1 MKQSLFYVI
10 FLTIIAALGGFL
22 FGYDTAVISG
32 TTEDVK
38 VFYHLTD
45 IQQGW
50 YVGCAIIGCI
60 IGVLIAGRLSDA
72 FGRKPLLMT
81 AAVMFSASAI
91 GCAIYST
98 FDQLVIY
105 RIVGG
110 VGIGVAS
117 IIAPLYIS
125 EISIP
130 KYRGRMVSCY
140 QLAITVGILG
150 SYLANSAVLRWSQTA
165 PYESGFM
172 KLAINDEVWRGM
184 LGMEAIPALL
194 FLLVLL
200 LIPESPRW
208 QIVKQHDDKALHT
221 FQKIY
226 PLDKARAEIAE
237 VKDVLSREIKSDW
250 RLLFKPGFRIA
261 LIVGVCLAM
270 LGQFMGVNAV
280 FYYGPKFLLEAG
292 LEKTA
297 SLDLQVWVG
306 LVNVVATILALSV
319 IDRIGRKKLIYI
331 GVSGMVVLLVGI
343 GLFFH
348 SIANGQTLSTWIL
361 FGLILAYVFSS
372 AISISAVIFVL
383 LSEMYP
389 VKVRG
394 TAMSF
399 AGFSLWVGTY
409 LIGQLTPWLT
419 TRLSASGVFW
429 LFGFMCIPYLL
440 ITYFLVPETTGKSLE
455 EIERGWTKEILHE
468 ELANSD

>member
-1 MKQSLFYVI
+1 MKRSLQYVI
-10 FLTIIAALGGFL
+10 FLSVIAALGGFL

-38 VFYHLTD
+38 VFYHLSD

-50 YVGCAIIGCI
+50 YVGCAILGCI
-60 IGVLIAGRLSDA
+60 IGVLIAGKLSDV
-72 FGRKPLLMT
+72 FGRKPLLM
-81 AAVMFSASAI
+81 AAAAMFSLSGI
-91 GCAIYST
+91 GCAIYSG

-110 VGIGVAS
+110 IGIGIAS

-130 KYRGRMVSCY
+130 QYRGRMVSCY

-150 SYLANSAVLRWSQTA
+150 SYLSNSAVLKWSQTMTF
-165 PYESGFM
+165 ESGFI
-172 KLAINDEVWRGM
+172 KYILNEQVWRGM
-184 LGMEAIPALL
+184 LGMETVPALL
-194 FLLVLL
+194 FLLVLFM
-200 LIPESPRW
+200 IPESPRW
-208 QIVKQHDDKALHT
+208 QVVKQQENKALRT
-221 FQKIY
+221 LEKIY
-226 PLDKARAEIAE
+226 SPDKARKEIAE
-237 VKDVLSREIKSDW
+237 IRDVLNKETKSDW

-280 FYYGPKFLLEAG
+280 FYYGPKFLSEAG

-297 SLDLQVWVG
+297 SLDFQIWVG
-306 LVNVVATILALSV
+306 LVNVISTILALLV

-331 GVSGMVVLLVGI
+331 GVSGMVILLFGI
-343 GLFFH
+343 GLFFR
-348 SIANGQTLSTWIL
+348 SVTVGQEPSTWIL

-394 TAMSF
+394 TAMSI

-429 LFGFMCIPYLL
+429 LFGIMCFPYLL

-455 EIERGWTKEILHE
+455 EIEREWTKG
-468 ELANSD
+468 

>member
-1 MKQSLFYVI
+1 MPNNPKVNLRYVI
-10 FLTIIAALGGFL
+10 FLSVIAALGGFL

-38 VFYHLTD
+38 AFYNLTD
-45 IQQGW
+45 FQQGW
-50 YVGCAIIGCI
+50 YVGCAILGSM
-60 IGVLIAGRLSDA
+60 IGVLMAGKLSDL
-72 FGRKPLLMT
+72 FGRKPMLMT
-81 AAVMFSASAI
+81 AAVMFSASAA
-91 GCAIYST
+91 GCAIYSS
-98 FDQLVIY
+98 FDQLVFY

-110 VGIGVAS
+110 VGIGIAS

-125 EISIP
+125 EISVP
-130 KYRGRMVSCY
+130 RYRGRMVSCY

-150 SYLANSAVLRWSQTA
+150 SYLSNSAVLKWSQTTQ
-165 PYESGFM
+165 YDSGFM
-172 KLAINDEVWRGM
+172 KLALNDQVWRGM
-184 LGMEAIPALL
+184 LGMETIPAIL

-208 QIVKQHDDKALHT
+208 QVVKQHDDKALRT
-221 FQKIY
+221 LEKIY
-226 PLDKARAEIAE
+226 PPEKAREEIAE
-237 VKDVLSREIKSDW
+237 IHDVLNKETKSDW
-250 RLLFKPGFRIA
+250 RLLFKPGFRTA

-292 LEKTA
+292 IGKTD
-297 SLDLQVWVG
+297 SLDFQVLVG
-306 LVNVVATILALSV
+306 VVNVLSTILAMMV
-319 IDRIGRKKLIYI
+319 IDKIGRKKLIYI
-331 GVSGMVVLLVGI
+331 GVSGMVVLLFFI
-343 GLFFH
+343 GLFF
-348 SIANGQTLSTWIL
+348 SKAATGQTPSIWIL

-394 TAMSF
+394 SAMSI

-419 TRLSASGVFW
+419 TKLSASGVFW
-429 LFGFMCIPYLL
+429 LFGMMCIPYLL

-455 EIERGWTKEILHE
+455 EIEREWTKTK
-468 ELANSD
+468 N

>member
-1 MKQSLFYVI
+1 MKYVI
-10 FLTIIAALGGFL
+10 FLTIIAALGGFM

-38 VFYHLTD
+38 VFYNLSD

-50 YVGCAIIGCI
+50 YVGCAILGCI
-60 IGVLIAGRLSDA
+60 IGVLFAGRLSDA

-81 AAVMFSASAI
+81 SAMIFSVSSV
-91 GCAIYST
+91 GCAVYSG
-98 FDQLVIY
+98 FDQLIFY
-105 RIVGG
+105 RIFGG
-110 VGIGVAS
+110 MGIGIAS
-117 IIAPLYIS
+117 ITAPLYIS

-150 SYLANSAVLRWSQTA
+150 SYLSNAAVLKWSQTVQ
-165 PYESGFM
+165 YESGFL
-172 KLAINDEVWRGM
+172 KLVINDEVWRGM
-184 LGMEAIPALL
+184 LGMETFPALL
-194 FLLVLL
+194 FMLALF

-208 QIVKQHDDKALHT
+208 QVVKNQDGKALRT
-221 FQKIY
+221 FGKIY
-226 PLDKARAEIAE
+226 SPEKSQEEINE
-237 VKDVLSREIKSDW
+237 VRDVVSRETKSDW
-250 RLLFKPGFRIA
+250 RLLFKPGFRTAMVI
-261 LIVGVCLAM
+261 GVCLAM

-297 SLDLQVWVG
+297 SLDFQVWVG
-306 LVNVVATILALSV
+306 IVNVGSTILAMTV
-319 IDRIGRKKLIYI
+319 IDKIGRKKLIYI
-331 GVSGMVVLLVGI
+331 GVSCMVILLVGI
-343 GLFFH
+343 GLFFKAVASGQAI
-348 SIANGQTLSTWIL
+348 SIWVL
-361 FGLILAYVFSS
+361 FVLILAYVFSS

-389 VKVRG
+389 VRVRG
-394 TAMSF
+394 SAMSF
-399 AGFSLWVGTY
+399 AGFSLWTGTY

-419 TRLSASGVFW
+419 AKLSASGVFW

-455 EIERGWTKEILHE
+455 EIERDWLI
-468 ELANSD
+468 

>member
-1 MKQSLFYVI
+1 MKYVI

-38 VFYHLTD
+38 AFYGLSD
-45 IQQGW
+45 FQQGW
-50 YVGCAIIGCI
+50 YVGCAILGCI
-60 IGVLIAGRLSDA
+60 IGVLLAGRLSDA

-81 AAVMFSASAI
+81 AAVIFSASSI
-91 GCAIYST
+91 GCAVYSG
-98 FDQLVIY
+98 FDQLVFY
-105 RIVGG
+105 RIFG
-110 VGIGVAS
+110 GIGIGIAS
-117 IIAPLYIS
+117 ITAPLYIS

-150 SYLANSAVLRWSQTA
+150 SYLSNSAVLKWSQSVQ
-165 PYESGFM
+165 YESGFM

-184 LGMEAIPALL
+184 LGMETFPALL
-194 FLLVLL
+194 FLLVLF

-208 QIVKQHDDKALHT
+208 QVVKQQDDKALRT
-221 FQKIY
+221 FAKIY
-226 PLDKARAEIAE
+226 SPNKAQKEIDE
-237 VKDVLSREIKSDW
+237 IRDVVSRETKSDW
-250 RLLFKPGFRIA
+250 RLLLKPGFRTAMI
-261 LIVGVCLAM
+261 IGVCLAM

-297 SLDLQVWVG
+297 SLDFQVWVG
-306 LVNVVATILALSV
+306 LVNVISTILAMMV
-319 IDRIGRKKLIYI
+319 IDRIGRKRLIYI
-331 GVSGMVVLLVGI
+331 GVSGMVVFLIGI

-348 SIANGQTLSTWIL
+348 NAASGQVVSTWIL
-361 FGLILAYVFSS
+361 FVLILAYVFSS
-372 AISISAVIFVL
+372 AISICAVIFVL

-394 TAMSF
+394 SAMSV

-419 TRLSASGVFW
+419 TKLSASGVFW
-429 LFGFMCIPYLL
+429 LFGFMCFPYLL

-455 EIERGWTKEILHE
+455 DIEREWTERGKLRFT
-468 ELANSD
+468 

>member
-1 MKQSLFYVI
+1 MKYVI
-10 FLTIIAALGGFL
+10 LLTVIAALGGFL

-38 VFYHLTD
+38 VFYNLTD
-45 IQQGW
+45 SQQGW
-50 YVGCAIIGCI
+50 YVACAILGCI
-60 IGVLIAGRLSDA
+60 IGVLPAGKLSDA
-72 FGRKPLLMT
+72 FGRKPVLMMAALL
-81 AAVMFSASAI
+81 FSVSGI
-91 GCAIYST
+91 GCATYST

-105 RIVGG
+105 RIIGG
-110 VGIGVAS
+110 VGIGIAS

-140 QLAITVGILG
+140 QLAITVGIFG
-150 SYLANSAVLRWSQTA
+150 SYLANSAILKLSQTVQ
-165 PYESGFM
+165 YESGFM
-172 KLAINDEVWRGM
+172 KLALNDQVWRSM
-184 LGMEAIPALL
+184 LGMEAVPALL

-200 LIPESPRW
+200 PIPESPRW
-208 QIVKQHDDKALHT
+208 QIVKQQDNKALRT
-221 FQKIY
+221 LGKIY
-226 PLDKARAEIAE
+226 SPEKAREEVAE
-237 VKDVLSREIKSDW
+237 VRDVLSREIKSDW

-261 LIVGVCLAM
+261 LIVGVCLTM

-280 FYYGPKFLLEAG
+280 FYYGPKFLKEAG
-292 LEKTA
+292 LTNTA
-297 SLDLQVWVG
+297 SLDFQVWVG
-306 LVNVVATILALSV
+306 LVNVLSTILALMV
-319 IDRIGRKKLIYI
+319 IDKIGRKKLIYI
-331 GVSGMVVLLVGI
+331 GVSGMVILLIGI

-348 SIANGQTLSTWIL
+348 SVAAGQALSTWIL

-394 TAMSF
+394 TAMAI

-409 LIGQLTPWLT
+409 LIAHLTPQLTT
-419 TRLSASGVFW
+419 YLSLSGVFW
-429 LFGFMCIPYLL
+429 LFGFMCFPYLL

-455 EIERGWTKEILHE
+455 EIEREWTKR
-468 ELANSD
+468 

>member
-1 MKQSLFYVI
+1 MKALLYVLFLSV
-10 FLTIIAALGGFL
+10 IAAVGGFL

-38 VFYHLTD
+38 IFYNLTD

-50 YVGCAIIGCI
+50 YVGCAILGCI
-60 IGVLIAGRLSDA
+60 IGVLMAGRLSDA
-72 FGRKPLLMT
+72 FGRRPILMT
-81 AAVMFSASAI
+81 AAVMFSVSAI
-91 GCAIYST
+91 GCAIYNG
-98 FDQLVIY
+98 FNQLVFY
-105 RIVGG
+105 RIIGG
-110 VGIGVAS
+110 VGIGMAS

-140 QLAITVGILG
+140 QLAITIGILG
-150 SYLANSAVLRWSQTA
+150 SYLSNAAVLKWSQSVQ
-165 PYESGFM
+165 YGSGFM
-172 KLAINDEVWRGM
+172 KLIINDEVWRGM
-184 LGMEAIPALL
+184 LGMETIPAVL
-194 FLLVLL
+194 FLLVLF

-208 QIVKQHDDKALHT
+208 QVVKQQENKALRT
-221 FQKIY
+221 FGKIY
-226 PLDKARAEIAE
+226 TQEKAQTEIDE
-237 VKDVLSREIKSDW
+237 IRDVIHNEAKSDW
-250 RLLFKPGFRIA
+250 RLLLKPGFRIA

-297 SLDLQVWVG
+297 SLDFQIWVG
-306 LVNVVATILALSV
+306 LVNVVSTILAMLV
-319 IDRIGRKKLIYI
+319 IDKIGRKKLIYI
-331 GVSGMVVLLVGI
+331 GVSGMVMLLAGI
-343 GLFFH
+343 ALFFYSVAAGH
-348 SIANGQTLSTWIL
+348 AVSIWVL

-394 TAMSF
+394 FAMSV

-429 LFGFMCIPYLL
+429 LFGVMCIPYLL
-440 ITYFLVPETTGKSLE
+440 ITRFLVPETMGKSLE
-455 EIERGWTKEILHE
+455 AIEREWTKRK
-468 ELANSD
+468 

>member
-1 MKQSLFYVI
+1 MKALVYVI
-10 FLTIIAALGGFL
+10 FLSVVAALGGFL

-38 VFYHLTD
+38 VFYGLTD

-50 YVGCAIIGCI
+50 YVGCAILGCI
-60 IGVLIAGRLSDA
+60 IGVLMAGRLSDA
-72 FGRKPLLMT
+72 FGRRPILMT
-81 AAVMFSASAI
+81 AAVMFSVSAI
-91 GCAIYST
+91 GCAVYTT
-98 FDQLVIY
+98 FNQLVFY

-110 VGIGVAS
+110 VGIGMAS

-150 SYLANSAVLRWSQTA
+150 SYLSNSAVLKWSQTVG
-165 PYESGFM
+165 YESGFL
-172 KLAINDEVWRGM
+172 KLIINDQVWRGM
-184 LGMEAIPALL
+184 LGMETIPAVL
-194 FLLVLL
+194 FLLALF

-208 QIVKQHDDKALHT
+208 QVVKRRDDRALRTFRKICSPQKA
-221 FQKIY
+221 QQ
-226 PLDKARAEIAE
+226 EIE
-237 VKDVLSREIKSDW
+237 EIRDVIRNETKSDW
-250 RLLFKPGFRIA
+250 RLLLKPGFRIA

-297 SLDLQVWVG
+297 SLDFQIWVG
-306 LVNVVATILALSV
+306 LVNVFATILAMLV
-319 IDRIGRKKLIYI
+319 IDKIGRKKLIYI
-331 GVSGMVVLLVGI
+331 GVSGMVILLAGI
-343 GLFFH
+343 GLFFYNVAAGLAL
-348 SIANGQTLSTWIL
+348 SIWVL

-394 TAMSF
+394 FAMSV

-429 LFGFMCIPYLL
+429 LFGVMCIPYLL
-440 ITYFLVPETTGKSLE
+440 ITYFLVPETMGKSLE
-455 EIERGWTKEILHE
+455 TIEREWTKR
-468 ELANSD
+468 

>member
-1 MKQSLFYVI
+1 MRYVI
-10 FLTIIAALGGFL
+10 FLSVIAALGGFL

-38 VFYHLTD
+38 AFYNLTD
-45 IQQGW
+45 FQQGW
-50 YVGCAIIGCI
+50 YVGCAILGCI
-60 IGVLIAGRLSDA
+60 IGVMMAGKLSDA
-72 FGRKPLLMT
+72 FGRKPMLMT
-81 AAVMFSASAI
+81 AAALFTVSNI

-110 VGIGVAS
+110 IGIGITS

-125 EISIP
+125 EVSIP

-150 SYLANSAVLRWSQTA
+150 SYLSNSAILKWSQTVQ
-165 PYESGFM
+165 YESGFM
-172 KLAINDEVWRGM
+172 KLIINDQVWRGM
-184 LGMEAIPALL
+184 LGMETIPALIFM
-194 FLLVLL
+194 FLLF

-208 QIVKQHDDKALHT
+208 QIVKQKEDKAVRTLE
-221 FQKIY
+221 KIY
-226 PLDKARAEIAE
+226 SPEKAREEITE
-237 VKDVLSREIKSDW
+237 VRNVINQEIKSDW

-280 FYYGPKFLLEAG
+280 FYYGPKFFLEAG

-297 SLDLQVWVG
+297 SLDFQIWVG
-306 LVNVVATILALSV
+306 LVNVLSTILALLV
-319 IDRIGRKKLIYI
+319 IDKIGRKKLIYI
-331 GVSGMVVLLVGI
+331 GVSGMIVFLFCI
-343 GLFFH
+343 GMFFYNISAGQDL
-348 SIANGQTLSTWIL
+348 SIWIL

-389 VKVRG
+389 VRVRG
-394 TAMSF
+394 TAMSI

-409 LIGQLTPWLT
+409 LVGQLTPWLT
-419 TRLSASGVFW
+419 TNLSASGVFW
-429 LFGFMCIPYLL
+429 LFGFMCIPYML

-455 EIERGWTKEILHE
+455 EIEREWVKR
-468 ELANSD
+468 

>member
-1 MKQSLFYVI
+1 MKYVI
-10 FLTIIAALGGFL
+10 FLTIIAALGGFM

-38 VFYHLTD
+38 VFYNLSD

-50 YVGCAIIGCI
+50 YVGCAILGCI
-60 IGVLIAGRLSDA
+60 IGVLFAGRLSDA

-81 AAVMFSASAI
+81 SAMIFSVSSV
-91 GCAIYST
+91 GCAVYSG
-98 FDQLVIY
+98 FDQLIFY
-105 RIVGG
+105 RIFGG
-110 VGIGVAS
+110 MGIGIAS
-117 IIAPLYIS
+117 ITAPLYIS

-150 SYLANSAVLRWSQTA
+150 SYLSNAAVLKWSQTVQ
-165 PYESGFM
+165 YESGFL
-172 KLAINDEVWRGM
+172 KLVINDEVWRGM
-184 LGMEAIPALL
+184 LGMETFPALL
-194 FLLVLL
+194 FMLALF

-208 QIVKQHDDKALHT
+208 QVVKNQDGKALRT
-221 FQKIY
+221 FGKIY
-226 PLDKARAEIAE
+226 SPEKAQEEINE
-237 VKDVLSREIKSDW
+237 VRDVVSRETKSDW
-250 RLLFKPGFRIA
+250 RLLFKPGFRTAMVI
-261 LIVGVCLAM
+261 GVCLAM

-297 SLDLQVWVG
+297 SLDFQVWVG
-306 LVNVVATILALSV
+306 IVNVGSTILAMTV
-319 IDRIGRKKLIYI
+319 IDKIGRKKLIYI
-331 GVSGMVVLLVGI
+331 GVSCMVILLVGI
-343 GLFFH
+343 GLFFKAVASGQAI
-348 SIANGQTLSTWIL
+348 SIWVL
-361 FGLILAYVFSS
+361 FVLILAYVFSS

-389 VKVRG
+389 VRVRG
-394 TAMSF
+394 SAMSF
-399 AGFSLWVGTY
+399 AGFSLWTGTY

-419 TRLSASGVFW
+419 AKLSASGVFW

-455 EIERGWTKEILHE
+455 EIERDWLI
-468 ELANSD
+468 

>member
-1 MKQSLFYVI
+1 MRYVL
-10 FLTIIAALGGFL
+10 FLTVIAALGGFL

-38 VFYHLTD
+38 AFYGLSD

-50 YVGCAIIGCI
+50 YVGCAIIGSI
-60 IGVLIAGRLSDA
+60 IGVLMAGKLSDA

-91 GCAIYST
+91 GCAIYTT

-105 RIVGG
+105 RIIGG
-110 VGIGVAS
+110 VGIGIAS

-150 SYLANSAVLRWSQTA
+150 SYLSNAAVLNWSHAVQ
-165 PYESGFM
+165 YESGFM
-172 KLAINDEVWRGM
+172 KLVINDQVWRGM
-184 LGMEAIPALL
+184 LGMETIPAVL
-194 FLLVLL
+194 FLFILF

-208 QIVKQHDDKALHT
+208 QVVKRCDHKALQT
-221 FQKIY
+221 LGRIY
-226 PLDKARAEIAE
+226 PPDKARKEIADIQ
-237 VKDVLSREIKSDW
+237 DVLSKETKSDW
-250 RLLFKPGFRIA
+250 RLLLKPGFRIA
-261 LIVGVCLAM
+261 MIVGVCLAM

-297 SLDLQVWVG
+297 SLDFQVWVG
-306 LVNVVATILALSV
+306 LVNVVSTILAMLV
-319 IDRIGRKKLIYI
+319 IDKIGRKKLIYI
-331 GVSGMVVLLVGI
+331 GVSGMVILLAGI

-348 SIANGQTLSTWIL
+348 SAASGNAVSTWVL
-361 FGLILAYVFSS
+361 FVLILAYVFSS

-394 TAMSF
+394 AAMSV

-419 TRLSASGVFW
+419 TQLSPSGVFW
-429 LFGFMCIPYLL
+429 LFGFMCFPYLL

-455 EIERGWTKEILHE
+455 DIEREWTKRK
-468 ELANSD
+468 

>member
-1 MKQSLFYVI
+1 MKSLVYVI
-10 FLTIIAALGGFL
+10 FLSVIAALGGFL

-32 TTEDVK
+32 TTEEVK
-38 VFYHLTD
+38 AFYGLTD

-50 YVGCAIIGCI
+50 YVGCAIVGCI
-60 IGVLIAGRLSDA
+60 IGVLMAGRLSDA
-72 FGRKPLLMT
+72 FGRKPMLMT
-81 AAVMFSASAI
+81 AAVMFTASAA
-91 GCAIYST
+91 GCAVYSG
-98 FDQLVIY
+98 FDQLVMY

-110 VGIGVAS
+110 VGIGIAS

-150 SYLANSAVLRWSQTA
+150 SYLSNSAILKWSQTVQ
-165 PYESGFM
+165 YGSGFM
-172 KLAINDEVWRGM
+172 KLAVNDEVWRSM
-184 LGMEAIPALL
+184 LGMEAIPATL
-194 FLLVLL
+194 FLLVLF

-208 QIVKQHDDKALHT
+208 QVVKQHDGKALRTFGKIYSRDKA
-221 FQKIY
+221 QQ
-226 PLDKARAEIAE
+226 EIE
-237 VKDVLSREIKSDW
+237 EIRDVISREAKSDW

-297 SLDLQVWVG
+297 SLDFQVWVG
-306 LVNVVATILALSV
+306 LVNVISTILAMMV

-331 GVSGMVVLLVGI
+331 GVSGMIILLFGI
-343 GLFFH
+343 GLFFYLAA
-348 SIANGQTLSTWIL
+348 IGQAVSTQVL
-361 FGLILAYVFSS
+361 FFLILAYVFSS

-394 TAMSF
+394 SAMSI

-419 TRLSASGVFW
+419 TKLSASGVFW
-429 LFGFMCIPYLL
+429 LFGFMCIPYML

-455 EIERGWTKEILHE
+455 DIEREWSKI
-468 ELANSD
+468 

>member
-1 MKQSLFYVI
+1 MKSLVYVI
-10 FLTIIAALGGFL
+10 FLSVIAALGGFL

-38 VFYHLTD
+38 AFYNLTD

-50 YVGCAIIGCI
+50 YVGCAILGCI
-60 IGVLIAGRLSDA
+60 FGVSIAGKLSDV
-72 FGRKPLLMT
+72 FGRKPLLLT
-81 AAVMFSASAI
+81 AAVMFSASAV

-98 FDQLVIY
+98 FDQLTLY
-105 RIVGG
+105 RIIGG
-110 VGIGVAS
+110 VGIGIAS

-140 QLAITVGILG
+140 QLAITVGILA
-150 SYLANSAVLRWSQTA
+150 SYLSNSAVLKWSQSVQF
-165 PYESGFM
+165 ESGFM
-172 KLAINDEVWRGM
+172 KLIINDQVWRGM
-184 LGMEAIPALL
+184 LGMESIPALL
-194 FLLVLL
+194 FFIVLL

-208 QIVKQHDDKALHT
+208 QVVKQQDTKALRT
-221 FQKIY
+221 FGKIY
-226 PLDKARAEIAE
+226 PLDKAQKEIDDIRE
-237 VKDVLSREIKSDW
+237 VISRETKSDW
-250 RLLFKPGFRIA
+250 RLLLKPGFRTA
-261 LIVGVCLAM
+261 LIIGVCLAM

-297 SLDLQVWVG
+297 SLDFQIWVG
-306 LVNVVATILALSV
+306 LVNVIATILAMMV
-319 IDRIGRKKLIYI
+319 IDKIGRKKLIYT
-331 GVSGMVVLLVGI
+331 GVSGMVIFLAGI
-343 GLFFH
+343 GMFFY
-348 SIANGQTLSTWIL
+348 SVAAGQTISIWIL
-361 FGLILAYVFSS
+361 FCLILAYVFSS

-394 TAMSF
+394 SAMSV

-419 TRLSASGVFW
+419 GKLSASGVFW
-429 LFGFMCIPYLL
+429 LFGIMCIPYML

-455 EIERGWTKEILHE
+455 DIEREWIERGKR
-468 ELANSD
+468 

>member
-1 MKQSLFYVI
+1 MRYVF
-10 FLTIIAALGGFL
+10 FLSVIAALGGFL

-38 VFYHLTD
+38 AFYELTD
-45 IQQGW
+45 FQQGW
-50 YVGCAIIGCI
+50 YVGCAILGCI
-60 IGVLIAGRLSDA
+60 IGVMMAGKLSDV
-72 FGRKPLLMT
+72 FGRKPMLMT
-81 AAVMFSASAI
+81 AAVLFTISNI

-105 RIVGG
+105 RIIGG
-110 VGIGVAS
+110 IGIGVAS

-150 SYLANSAVLRWSQTA
+150 SYLSNSAILKWSQSVQF
-165 PYESGFM
+165 ESGFM
-172 KLAINDEVWRGM
+172 KLIINDQAWRGM
-184 LGMEAIPALL
+184 LGMETVPALL
-194 FLLVLL
+194 FLLLL
-200 LIPESPRW
+200 FLIPESPRW
-208 QIVKQHDDKALHT
+208 QIVKQKDNKALQT
-221 FQKIY
+221 LKKIY
-226 PLDKARAEIAE
+226 SLEKAREEIAE
-237 VKDVLSREIKSDW
+237 VQNVISSEIKSDW

-280 FYYGPKFLLEAG
+280 FYYGPKFFLEAG

-297 SLDLQVWVG
+297 SLDFQVWVG
-306 LVNVVATILALSV
+306 LVNVLSTILALLV
-319 IDRIGRKKLIYI
+319 IDKIGRKKLIYI
-331 GVSGMVVLLVGI
+331 GVSGMVVLLFCI
-343 GLFFH
+343 GMFFYNISAGQNL
-348 SIANGQTLSTWIL
+348 SIWIL

-389 VKVRG
+389 VRVRG
-394 TAMSF
+394 TAMSI
-399 AGFSLWVGTY
+399 AGFSLWVGTF
-409 LIGQLTPWLT
+409 LVGQLTPWLT
-419 TRLSASGVFW
+419 TNLSASGVFW
-429 LFGFMCIPYLL
+429 LFCFMCIPYLL

-455 EIERGWTKEILHE
+455 EIEREWVKR
-468 ELANSD
+468 

>member
-1 MKQSLFYVI
+1 MKQLSYVI
-10 FLTIIAALGGFL
+10 FLTVVAALGGFL

-38 VFYHLTD
+38 VFYNLTD
-45 IQQGW
+45 FQQGW
-50 YVGCAIIGCI
+50 YVGCAILGSI
-60 IGVLIAGRLSDA
+60 IGVMIAGKLSDA
-72 FGRKPLLMT
+72 FGRRPMLMM
-81 AAVMFSASAI
+81 AAVLFSASAI
-91 GCAIYST
+91 GCAVYST
-98 FDQLVIY
+98 FNQLVFY

-130 KYRGRMVSCY
+130 AYRGRMVSCY
-140 QLAITVGILG
+140 QLAITAGILG
-150 SYLANSAVLRWSQTA
+150 SYLSNSAVLKWSQTIQF
-165 PYESGFM
+165 ESGFM
-172 KLAINDEVWRGM
+172 KLILNDQVWRGM
-184 LGMEAIPALL
+184 LGMETLPALL
-194 FLLVLL
+194 FLFILF

-208 QIVKQHDDKALHT
+208 QIVKQKDNKALRT
-221 FQKIY
+221 LEKIY
-226 PLDKARAEIAE
+226 PPEKAREEIAE
-237 VKDVLSREIKSDW
+237 VHDVLRREIKSDW

-280 FYYGPKFLLEAG
+280 FYYGPKFFLEAG

-297 SLDLQVWVG
+297 SLDFQVWVG
-306 LVNVVATILALSV
+306 LVNVISTILALLV
-319 IDRIGRKKLIYI
+319 IDKIGRKKLIYI
-331 GVSGMVVLLVGI
+331 GVSGMVILLICI
-343 GLFFH
+343 GLFFR
-348 SIANGQTLSTWIL
+348 SAAMGQSPSTWIL

-394 TAMSF
+394 TAMSI

-419 TRLSASGVFW
+419 SRLSASGVFW

-455 EIERGWTKEILHE
+455 EIEREWTKSV
-468 ELANSD
+468 AN

>member
-1 MKQSLFYVI
+1 MRYVI
-10 FLTIIAALGGFL
+10 FLTVIAALGGFL

-38 VFYHLTD
+38 AFYNLND
-45 IQQGW
+45 FQQGW
-50 YVGCAIIGCI
+50 YVGCAILGCI
-60 IGVLIAGRLSDA
+60 LGVLMAGRLSDA

-81 AAVMFSASAI
+81 AAVIFSASSV
-91 GCAIYST
+91 GCAIYSG
-98 FDQLVIY
+98 FDQLIFY
-105 RIVGG
+105 RIFG
-110 VGIGVAS
+110 GIGIGIAS
-117 IIAPLYIS
+117 ITAPLYIS

-150 SYLANSAVLRWSQTA
+150 SYLSNAAVLKWSQNVQ
-165 PYESGFM
+165 YESGFM

-184 LGMEAIPALL
+184 LGMETFPAML
-194 FLLVLL
+194 FLLALF

-208 QIVKQHDDKALHT
+208 QVVKQQDGKALRT
-221 FQKIY
+221 FGKIY
-226 PLDKARAEIAE
+226 SPEKAQKEIDE
-237 VKDVLSREIKSDW
+237 IRDVVSREAKSDW
-250 RLLFKPGFRIA
+250 RLLLKPGFRIA
-261 LIVGVCLAM
+261 MIIGVCLAM

-297 SLDLQVWVG
+297 SLDFQVWVG
-306 LVNVVATILALSV
+306 LVNVLSTILAMSV
-319 IDRIGRKKLIYI
+319 IDKIGRKKLIYI
-331 GVSGMVVLLVGI
+331 GVSGMVILLIGI
-343 GLFFH
+343 GMFFN
-348 SIANGQTLSTWIL
+348 SVANGQGASTTIL
-361 FGLILAYVFSS
+361 FVLILAYVFSS

-389 VKVRG
+389 VKLRG
-394 TAMSF
+394 SAMSV

-419 TRLSASGVFW
+419 TKLSAAGVFW
-429 LFGFMCIPYLL
+429 LFGFMCFPYLL

-455 EIERGWTKEILHE
+455 DIEREWTERGKK
-468 ELANSD
+468 

>member
-1 MKQSLFYVI
+1 MRYVF
-10 FLTIIAALGGFL
+10 FLSVIAALGGFL

-38 VFYHLTD
+38 AFYELTD
-45 IQQGW
+45 FQQGW
-50 YVGCAIIGCI
+50 YVGCAILGCI
-60 IGVLIAGRLSDA
+60 IGVMMAGKLSDA
-72 FGRKPLLMT
+72 FGRKPMLMT
-81 AAVMFSASAI
+81 AAILFTISNI

-105 RIVGG
+105 RIIGG
-110 VGIGVAS
+110 IGIGVAS

-150 SYLANSAVLRWSQTA
+150 SYLSNSAILKWSQSVQF
-165 PYESGFM
+165 ESGFM
-172 KLAINDEVWRGM
+172 KLIINDQAWRGM
-184 LGMEAIPALL
+184 LGMETVPALL
-194 FLLVLL
+194 FLLLL
-200 LIPESPRW
+200 FLIPESPRW
-208 QIVKQHDDKALHT
+208 QIVKQKDNKALQT
-221 FQKIY
+221 LKKIY
-226 PLDKARAEIAE
+226 SLEKAREEIAE
-237 VKDVLSREIKSDW
+237 VQNVISSEIKSDW

-280 FYYGPKFLLEAG
+280 FYYGPKFFLEAG

-297 SLDLQVWVG
+297 SLDFQVWVG
-306 LVNVVATILALSV
+306 LVNVLSTILALLV
-319 IDRIGRKKLIYI
+319 IDKIGRKKLIYI
-331 GVSGMVVLLVGI
+331 GVSGMVVLLFCI
-343 GLFFH
+343 GMFFYNISAGQNL
-348 SIANGQTLSTWIL
+348 SIWIL

-389 VKVRG
+389 VRVRG
-394 TAMSF
+394 TAMSI
-399 AGFSLWVGTY
+399 AGFSLWVGTF
-409 LIGQLTPWLT
+409 LVGQLTPWLT
-419 TRLSASGVFW
+419 TNLSASGVFW
-429 LFGFMCIPYLL
+429 LFCFMCIPYLL

-455 EIERGWTKEILHE
+455 EIEREWVKR
-468 ELANSD
+468 

>member
-1 MKQSLFYVI
+1 MKYVI
-10 FLTIIAALGGFL
+10 FLTVIAALGGFL

-38 VFYHLTD
+38 AFYGLTD
-45 IQQGW
+45 FQQGW
-50 YVGCAIIGCI
+50 YVGCAILGCI
-60 IGVLIAGRLSDA
+60 FGVLLAGRLSDA

-81 AAVMFSASAI
+81 AAVIFSASSV
-91 GCAIYST
+91 GCAVYSG
-98 FDQLVIY
+98 FDQLVFY
-105 RIVGG
+105 RIFG
-110 VGIGVAS
+110 GIGIGIAS
-117 IIAPLYIS
+117 ITAPLYIS

-150 SYLANSAVLRWSQTA
+150 SYLSNAAVLKWSQSVQ
-165 PYESGFM
+165 YESGFM
-172 KLAINDEVWRGM
+172 KLVINDEVWRGM
-184 LGMEAIPALL
+184 LGMETFPAIL
-194 FLLVLL
+194 FLIVLF

-208 QIVKQHDDKALHT
+208 QVVKQQDSKALQTFGKIYSPDKA
-221 FQKIY
+221 QK
-226 PLDKARAEIAE
+226 EIDE
-237 VKDVLSREIKSDW
+237 IRDVINRETKSDW
-250 RLLFKPGFRIA
+250 RLLLKPGFRIA
-261 LIVGVCLAM
+261 MIIGVCLAM

-297 SLDLQVWVG
+297 SLDFQVWVG
-306 LVNVVATILALSV
+306 LVNVLSTILAMMV
-319 IDRIGRKKLIYI
+319 IDRIGRKRLIYI
-331 GVSGMVVLLVGI
+331 GVSGMVVLLAGI

-348 SIANGQTLSTWIL
+348 SAASGYAVSTWVL
-361 FGLILAYVFSS
+361 FVLILAYVFSS

-394 TAMSF
+394 SAMSI

-419 TRLSASGVFW
+419 TKLSASGVFW
-429 LFGFMCIPYLL
+429 LFGFMCFPYLL

-455 EIERGWTKEILHE
+455 DIEREWTERGKLKV
-468 ELANSD
+468 LKT

>member
-1 MKQSLFYVI
+1 MKSLVYVI
-10 FLTIIAALGGFL
+10 FLSVIAALGGFL

-38 VFYHLTD
+38 AFYNLSD

-50 YVGCAIIGCI
+50 YVSCAILGCI
-60 IGVLIAGRLSDA
+60 IGVMMAGRLSDI

-81 AAVMFSASAI
+81 SAIVFAVSSI
-91 GCAIYST
+91 GCAIYSS
-98 FDQLVIY
+98 FDQLVLY
-105 RIVGG
+105 RILGG
-110 VGIGVAS
+110 VGIGIVS

-130 KYRGRMVSCY
+130 KYRGRMVACY

-150 SYLANSAVLRWSQTA
+150 SYLANSAVLKWSQTVQ
-165 PYESGFM
+165 YDSGFM
-172 KLAINDEVWRGM
+172 KLVINEQVWRGM
-184 LGMEAIPALL
+184 LGMTTIPAVL
-194 FLLVLL
+194 FLLALF

-208 QIVKQHDDKALHT
+208 QVVKQQDGKALRTFGKIYSPDKA
-221 FQKIY
+221 QK
-226 PLDKARAEIAE
+226 EIDE
-237 VKDVLSREIKSDW
+237 IRDVISRETKSDW

-297 SLDLQVWVG
+297 SLDFQVWVG
-306 LVNVVATILALSV
+306 LVNVLSTILAMMV
-319 IDRIGRKKLIYI
+319 IDKIGRKKLIYI
-331 GVSGMVVLLVGI
+331 GVSGMVVLLIGI
-343 GLFFH
+343 GLFFFNVAAGH
-348 SIANGQTLSTWIL
+348 SVSIWVL
-361 FGLILAYVFSS
+361 FGLILGYVFSS

-394 TAMSF
+394 SAMSV

-429 LFGFMCIPYLL
+429 LFGAMCIPYLL

-455 EIERGWTKEILHE
+455 DIEREWAEKGKLKVKI
-468 ELANSD
+468 

>member
-1 MKQSLFYVI
+1 MRYVI
-10 FLTIIAALGGFL
+10 LLTVIAALGGFL

-38 VFYHLTD
+38 VFYELTD
-45 IQQGW
+45 FQQGW
-50 YVGCAIIGCI
+50 YVGCAILGCI
-60 IGVLIAGRLSDA
+60 IGVLMAGKLSDT
-72 FGRKPLLMT
+72 FGRKPVLMLS
-81 AAVMFSASAI
+81 AVMFSASGI
-91 GCAIYST
+91 GCAFYSV
-98 FDQLVIY
+98 FDELVIY
-105 RIVGG
+105 RIIG
-110 VGIGVAS
+110 GIGIGIAS

-150 SYLANSAVLRWSQTA
+150 SYLSNSAILKWSHSVF
-165 PYESGFM
+165 YESGFM
-172 KLAINDEVWRGM
+172 KLIINDQVWRGM
-184 LGMEAIPALL
+184 LGMEALPALL
-194 FLLVLL
+194 FLIVLF

-208 QIVKQHDDKALHT
+208 QIVKQQESKALQT
-221 FQKIY
+221 LEKIY
-226 PLDKARAEIAE
+226 SPEKARKEIAE
-237 VKDVLSREIKSDW
+237 VQDVLSREIKSDW
-250 RLLFKPGFRIA
+250 RLLFKPGFRTA

-292 LEKTA
+292 LGKTA
-297 SLDLQVWVG
+297 SLDFQIWVG
-306 LVNVVATILALSV
+306 LVNVVSTILAMLV
-319 IDRIGRKKLIYI
+319 IDKIGRKKLIYI
-331 GVSGMVVLLVGI
+331 GVSGMVVLLFGI
-343 GLFFH
+343 GLFFFNA
-348 SIANGQTLSTWIL
+348 ANGQAVSTWIL
-361 FGLILAYVFSS
+361 FALILVYVFSS

-389 VKVRG
+389 IKVRG
-394 TAMSF
+394 SAMSI

-419 TRLSASGVFW
+419 THLSASGVFW

-455 EIERGWTKEILHE
+455 EIEREWTRMGSLP
-468 ELANSD
+468 

>member
-1 MKQSLFYVI
+1 MKALVYVLFLSV
-10 FLTIIAALGGFL
+10 IAAVGGFL

-38 VFYHLTD
+38 LFYNLTD

-50 YVGCAIIGCI
+50 YVGCAILGCI
-60 IGVLIAGRLSDA
+60 LGVLMAGRLSDA
-72 FGRKPLLMT
+72 FGRRPILMT

-91 GCAIYST
+91 GCAIYIG
-98 FDQLVIY
+98 FNQLVFY
-105 RIVGG
+105 RIIGG
-110 VGIGVAS
+110 VGIGMAS

-140 QLAITVGILG
+140 QLAITIGILG
-150 SYLANSAVLRWSQTA
+150 SYLSNAAVLKWSQSVV
-165 PYESGFM
+165 YESGFL
-172 KLAINDEVWRGM
+172 KLIINDEVWRGM
-184 LGMEAIPALL
+184 LGMETIPAVL
-194 FLLVLL
+194 FLLVLF

-208 QIVKQHDDKALHT
+208 QVVKQQDVKALRT
-221 FQKIY
+221 FGKIY
-226 PLDKARAEIAE
+226 SPEKAQVEIDE
-237 VKDVLSREIKSDW
+237 IRDVVRREEKSDW
-250 RLLFKPGFRIA
+250 RLLLRPGFRVA

-297 SLDLQVWVG
+297 SLDFQIWVG
-306 LVNVVATILALSV
+306 LVNVVSTILAMLV
-319 IDRIGRKKLIYI
+319 IDKIGRKKLIYI
-331 GVSGMVVLLVGI
+331 GVSGMVILLAGI
-343 GLFFH
+343 GLFFYSVAAGH
-348 SIANGQTLSTWIL
+348 AVSIWVL

-394 TAMSF
+394 FAMSV

-419 TRLSASGVFW
+419 THLSASGVFW
-429 LFGFMCIPYLL
+429 LFGVMCFPYLL
-440 ITYFLVPETTGKSLE
+440 ITYFLVPETMGKSLE
-455 EIERGWTKEILHE
+455 DIEREWTKHVHVET
-468 ELANSD
+468 